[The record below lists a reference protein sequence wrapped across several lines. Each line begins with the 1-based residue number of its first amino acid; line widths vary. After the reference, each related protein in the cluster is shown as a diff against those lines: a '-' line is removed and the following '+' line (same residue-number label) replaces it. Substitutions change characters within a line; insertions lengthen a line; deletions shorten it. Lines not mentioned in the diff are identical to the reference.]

1 MNKELN
7 QIIQDLADLSYIALD
22 LKEDIIS
29 GEPSIETAI
38 DKINKI
44 HQVLIFN
51 QDKLIQLTKG
61 EEWAYLTYKKNRMF
75 QPI

>member
-7 QIIQDLADLSYIALD
+7 EIIQDLADLSYIALD

-29 GEPSIETAI
+29 GEPSIETAL

-51 QDKLIQLTKG
+51 QYKLIQLTEG
-61 EEWAYLTYKKNRMF
+61 EKDVR
-75 QPI
+75 

>member
-29 GEPSIETAI
+29 GEPSIETALE
-38 DKINKI
+38 KINKI

-51 QDKLIQLTKG
+51 QDKLIQLTEG
-61 EEWAYLTYKKNRMF
+61 EK
-75 QPI
+75 

>member
-1 MNKELN
+1 MNKQLN

-29 GEPSIETAI
+29 GEPSIETAL

-51 QDKLIQLTKG
+51 QDKLIQLTEG
-61 EEWAYLTYKKNRMF
+61 EK
-75 QPI
+75 

>member
-7 QIIQDLADLSYIALD
+7 QIIQDLADLSYISLD

-29 GEPSIETAI
+29 GEPSIETAL

-51 QDKLIQLTKG
+51 QDKLIQLTEG
-61 EEWAYLTYKKNRMF
+61 EKDVR
-75 QPI
+75 

>member
-29 GEPSIETAI
+29 GEPSIETAL

-61 EEWAYLTYKKNRMF
+61 EEWKLLLMKF
-75 QPI
+75 

>member
-1 MNKELN
+1 MNEKLN
-7 QIIQDLADLSYIALD
+7 EIIQDLADLSYIALD

-29 GEPSIETAI
+29 GEPSIETAL

-51 QDKLIQLTKG
+51 QDKLIQLTEG
-61 EEWAYLTYKKNRMF
+61 EK
-75 QPI
+75 

>member
-1 MNKELN
+1 MNEELN

-29 GEPSIETAI
+29 GEPSIETAL

-51 QDKLIQLTKG
+51 QDKIIQLTKG
-61 EEWAYLTYKKNRMF
+61 EA
-75 QPI
+75 

>member
-1 MNKELN
+1 MNEELN

-61 EEWAYLTYKKNRMF
+61 EE
-75 QPI
+75 

>member
-29 GEPSIETAI
+29 GEPSIETAL

-61 EEWAYLTYKKNRMF
+61 EA
-75 QPI
+75 

>member
-1 MNKELN
+1 MNEELN

-29 GEPSIETAI
+29 GEPSIETAL

-61 EEWAYLTYKKNRMF
+61 EE
-75 QPI
+75 

>member
-51 QDKLIQLTKG
+51 QDKLIQLTKHDTR
-61 EEWAYLTYKKNRMF
+61 Y
-75 QPI
+75 

>member
-51 QDKLIQLTKG
+51 QDKLIELTKG
-61 EEWAYLTYKKNRMF
+61 EK
-75 QPI
+75 

>member
-7 QIIQDLADLSYIALD
+7 EIIQDLADLSYIALD

-29 GEPSIETAI
+29 GEPSIETAL

-61 EEWAYLTYKKNRMF
+61 EA
-75 QPI
+75 

>member
-29 GEPSIETAI
+29 GEPSIETAL

-61 EEWAYLTYKKNRMF
+61 EE
-75 QPI
+75 

>member
-29 GEPSIETAI
+29 GEPSIETAL

-51 QDKLIQLTKG
+51 QDKIIQLTEG
-61 EEWAYLTYKKNRMF
+61 EK
-75 QPI
+75 